1 MVEELLKAHADPNTV
16 DTKAKR
22 SPLMFAAQAGHEAA
36 VELLLSYGAMW
47 TPRTGGRTALHYACH
62 HGYEHTARIL
72 IDADADING
81 EMRTA
86 RRR

>member
-1 MVEELLKAHADPNTV
+1 M

-36 VELLLSYGAMW
+36 VELLLQYGAFVDAFRTGAALVAPYAATTGTS
-47 TPRTGGRTALHYACH
+47 TPRAA
-62 HGYEHTARIL
+62 L

-81 EMRTA
+81 EKLLV